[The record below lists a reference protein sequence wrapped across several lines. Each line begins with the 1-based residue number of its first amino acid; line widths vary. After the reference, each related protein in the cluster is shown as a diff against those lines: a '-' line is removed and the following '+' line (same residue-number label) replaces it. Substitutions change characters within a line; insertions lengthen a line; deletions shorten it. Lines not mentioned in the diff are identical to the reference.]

1 MFIAVKPSMHIPRLT
16 YAALLLG
23 TLVWCAGIVAAPVF
37 SISALYDFYHRICH
51 QLGSHSLHISGEP
64 LAVCA
69 RCTAI
74 YFGFLIGMLVY
85 PTLRSV
91 SSTQLPS
98 RIVLFGAAVPMLLDV
113 VGGLAGV
120 HTVTITTRLITG
132 GLFGVV
138 LPFFIL
144 PAGVGA
150 VLEIFHVK
158 RQTVIPQSMK
168 GLSDA

>member
-1 MFIAVKPSMHIPRLT
+1 MHIPRLT

-37 SISALYDFYHRICH
+37 NIAALYDFYHRICH
-51 QLGSHSLHISGEP
+51 QLGSHSLHIADESLG
-64 LAVCA
+64 VCA

-74 YFGFLIGMLVY
+74 YFGFLLGVLVY
-85 PTLRSV
+85 PIMRNV
-91 SSTQLPS
+91 SSTRLPS
-98 RIVLFGAAVPMLLDV
+98 RVLMIGAAVPMLVDV
-113 VGGLAGV
+113 VAGLAGV

-132 GLFGVV
+132 GMFGVV

-144 PAGVGA
+144 PACVGA
-150 VLEIFHVK
+150 VQEIIQVK
-158 RQTVIPQSMK
+158 RQTIFPHSTK